1 MEEKIKIE
9 ITKEELLIIRNALTQ
24 LAIDTYYSIEMLEDE
39 AYITDDKRGYHVTK
53 HRKERLLDNYNS
65 LAIKIQS
72 FIDSNK

>member
-39 AYITDDKRGYHVTK
+39 TNITDVKRGYHVTK
-53 HRKERLLDNYNS
+53 QRKERLLDNYNN